1 MPIGYLVWMS
11 YMPQAD
17 TFSLLEVLL
26 FQEIIQTDHIDEIY
40 YGSRTHVTRHN
51 YSRGRLAS

>member
-1 MPIGYLVWMS
+1 
-11 YMPQAD
+11 MPQAD